1 VVLDVNGSTA
11 HRHYTLSSLRSGS
24 SPPNVNVNV
33 NGHSYVEITAP
44 TTSQFY
50 ISGIAGGIDGY
61 VLELFNATGQT
72 GTFNNNDTTH
82 ETTPN
87 LIFTSTG
94 RGGELHVVCEAD
106 LEHGQVRL
114 DPR

>member
-1 VVLDVNGSTA
+1 
-11 HRHYTLSSLRSGS
+11 LRSGS
-24 SPPNVNVNV
+24 SPPNVNANV

-72 GTFNNNDTTH
+72 GTFNRQRHDPRDDA
-82 ETTPN
+82 EPN
-87 LIFTSTG
+87 LHFH
-94 RGGELHVVCEAD
+94 RA
-106 LEHGQVRL
+106 R
-114 DPR
+114 R

>member
-1 VVLDVNGSTA
+1 MRSEHGSGTRRKRQ
-11 HRHYTLSSLRSGS
+11 HSTSTLPLSSLRSGS

-82 ETTPN
+82 ETTPEPN
-87 LIFTSTG
+87 LHFH
-94 RGGELHVVCEAD
+94 RA
-106 LEHGQVRL
+106 R
-114 DPR
+114 R